1 MKKILIV
8 DDERDI
14 VECLDMNLRKKGYA
28 TAYACDGT
36 EAVLAARRERPDCIL
51 LDVMLPKI
59 SGIEVCHLLRRIRPP
74 GTFR

>member
-28 TAYACDGT
+28 TAFAYDGT
-36 EAVLAARRERPDCIL
+36 EAVLTAGG
-51 LDVMLPKI
+51 
-59 SGIEVCHLLRRIRPP
+59 SGRTAFCW
-74 GTFR
+74 T

>member
-51 LDVMLPKI
+51 LDVMLPRSAGSRCAI
-59 SGIEVCHLLRRIRPP
+59 C
-74 GTFR
+74 